1 MIRRRLVSP
10 SVPSI
15 DGGDEMSNA
24 EELNIIE
31 AEGRIDSESM
41 VLEGK
46 AMLSDERGVAFSDER
61 GVKFSDEKAVIF
73 SDVDTVTISL
83 LSTGEI
89 DVMGGAVLTVVVG
102 AICGS
107 TNGGRGVHNTLRSNL
122 TTLKRSRAPF
132 TWRPQ
137 EYK

>member
-24 EELNIIE
+24 EEFNIIE
-31 AEGRIDSESM
+31 AEGGIDSESV
-41 VLEGK
+41 VLGGK
-46 AMLSDERGVAFSDER
+46 TTLSDERGVIFSDER
-61 GVKFSDEKAVIF
+61 GVIISDERVVTF

-89 DVMGGAVLTVVVG
+89 DVVGGAVLTVVVG
-102 AICGS
+102 AICSS
-107 TNGGRGVHNTLRSNL
+107 TNGGRGTQYLAVKSHNIET
-122 TTLKRSRAPF
+122 
-132 TWRPQ
+132 Q
-137 EYK
+137 